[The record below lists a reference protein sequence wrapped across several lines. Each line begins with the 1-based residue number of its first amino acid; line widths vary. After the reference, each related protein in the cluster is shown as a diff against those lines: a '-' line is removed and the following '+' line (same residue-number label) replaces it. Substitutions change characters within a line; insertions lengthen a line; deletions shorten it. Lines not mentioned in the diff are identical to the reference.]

1 MESWDPQAEVIR
13 IAGELGNS
21 HIHEMTDCSPFAKAV
36 LNTLRGRGVF
46 WLCEQLLQGEA
57 QGEKEKK
64 YSSLSADTHFA
75 V

>member
-21 HIHEMTDCSPFAKAV
+21 HIHEMIDCSSFAKAV

-46 WLCEQLLQGEA
+46 WLC
-57 QGEKEKK
+57 
-64 YSSLSADTHFA
+64 
-75 V
+75 